1 MRNLTFAKLA
11 LLGVAVSGLSAC
23 TVTNRPNVG
32 LSGSS
37 SNLIAR
43 VTPDKG
49 EGGVYKVGEAVKL
62 NVTTR
67 TAGYVTLLALN
78 SDNTV
83 NVLVQN
89 ARVTEGTTTFPRIGE
104 ATFTVAPPLGVQRVR
119 AIFTRERP
127 TTEIVVRGVYD
138 GVRWNTMT
146 SEYLAPYPLPDR
158 DVQETYLYI
167 R

>member
-1 MRNLTFAKLA
+1 MQLNTFAKVA
-11 LLGVAVSGLSAC
+11 LLGTAALTLNSC
-23 TVTNRPNVG
+23 TVSSRANLG

-43 VTPDKG
+43 ITPDKG
-49 EGGVYKVGEAVKL
+49 EGSVYRVGEAVKL

-78 SDNTV
+78 PDNTA
-83 NVLVQN
+83 NILVQN
-89 ARVTEGTTTFPRIGE
+89 AYVEAGTTTFPRAGE
-104 ATFTVAPPLGVQRVR
+104 STYNVAPPLGVQRVR
-119 AIFTRERP
+119 AIFTRVRP
-127 TTEIVVRGVYD
+127 TTDLVIRGVYD
-138 GVRWNTMT
+138 GTRWNTVT
-146 SEYLAPYPLPDR
+146 TEYLTPYAPADR